1 MVDEA
6 INNPAGRKEA
16 SDTRSSRIAALKKE
30 YDREEL
36 ALFVGAGISKDAGI
50 LQWKDLINALLP
62 KMIVRRM
69 KGNKTFSRHPEAV
82 IRLAHQNQEN
92 SPIAQIRY
100 IRGAFSPDEYNR
112 LVHEALYENSPG
124 PDTELL
130 NAIARICAPR
140 RNHLGVQGII
150 TYNFDDL
157 LEHCL
162 EKMNI
167 QTNVISCEDDIS
179 TPDRLSI
186 FHVHG
191 YLPYQMERCDLNTEL
206 IFSEEDYHRVC
217 RDACCW
223 SNLAQ
228 LNYLREHTCL
238 FIGCSLTDPN
248 LRRLLDVAGRTNE
261 KPRHFAFLPRN
272 SAAGDGTVNEEALE
286 IYKDIDSSLREK
298 YYAAMGLNIIRVDD
312 FKEIPALFARA
323 ACVWEE
329 NADGSRPPAV
339 SL

>member
-1 MVDEA
+1 MKQRKGDE
-6 INNPAGRKEA
+6 PC
-16 SDTRSSRIAALKKE
+16 
-30 YDREEL
+30 
-36 ALFVGAGISKDAGI
+36 
-50 LQWKDLINALLP
+50 P
-62 KMIVRRM
+62 
-69 KGNKTFSRHPEAV
+69 
-82 IRLAHQNQEN
+82 
-92 SPIAQIRY
+92 
-100 IRGAFSPDEYNR
+100 
-112 LVHEALYENSPG
+112 
-124 PDTELL
+124 L

-206 IFSEEDYHRVC
+206 IFSEEDYHRVY

-228 LNYLREHTCL
+228 LNCLREHTCL

-261 KPRHFAFLPRN
+261 RPRHFAFLPRN

-312 FKEIPALFARA
+312 FKEIPALFAGA
-323 ACVWEE
+323 ACVWGGKRRWVKAPCCLPVSFGPAAAFCQAELSAPMPGVRPGQRPGYGGAARGRRCRRRFGPFCAHKK
-329 NADGSRPPAV
+329 ADGAPF